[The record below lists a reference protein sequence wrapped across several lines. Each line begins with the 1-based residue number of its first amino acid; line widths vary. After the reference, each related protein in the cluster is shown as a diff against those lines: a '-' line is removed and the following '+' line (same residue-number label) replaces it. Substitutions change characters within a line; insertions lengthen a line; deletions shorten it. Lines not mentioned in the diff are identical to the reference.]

1 MIKKDEIK
9 RTPSKSD
16 PSDLWPLRHLIR
28 VMRRHL
34 YNLIKDQWLRQ
45 DKDKY
50 KDHDK
55 DMTWLVNLLT
65 FHPAP
70 EGTLGRK
77 KRPRQVS
84 YLFGK
89 VLMSTFRKVWFRNIW
104 PSSFWLNCIFV
115 LFWWIFTQPY
125 FSLHTMVLFCG
136 FGAIFWVL
144 LGWGMSM
151 GQFWYSKLFAFL
163 HFFAFVCRFLALF
176 WF

>member
-1 MIKKDEIK
+1 MRQWNQEGDDWKCIKLFVFL
-9 RTPSKSD
+9 RP
-16 PSDLWPLRHLIR
+16 PLGER
-28 VMRRHL
+28 
-34 YNLIKDQWLRQ
+34 
-45 DKDKY
+45 
-50 KDHDK
+50 
-55 DMTWLVNLLT
+55 
-65 FHPAP
+65 PAP

-104 PSSFWLNCIFV
+104 PSLFWLNCIFV
-115 LFWWIFTQPY
+115 LFWWIFIQPY

-151 GQFWYSKLFAFL
+151 GQFWYSTLFAFL
-163 HFFAFVCRFLALF
+163 HFFAFFAIF
-176 WF
+176 WHFFGFNGHLGILGVLVSY